1 MSGSRGSGLVS
12 NPSWQPVPW
21 PGHQGHQPS
30 MLAAH
35 ADRERAVDVLRA
47 GFAEGRLQ
55 QSEYERRIERAYQ
68 ARTVGELTM
77 LVADLPQGPAPQQQM
92 QMQQPMMGV
101 PRTFLAGAS
110 ADQREGDRGAGVRCG
125 HVLQCRGLGDPRGDP
140 WPYGAQGDPG
150 AGRVRRRDGGR
161 RAGARVAFRRVL
173 GPAHRRDRRL
183 RGLVA
188 TSGAP
193 GVSWLRG
200 ICFDHSV

>member
-1 MSGSRGSGLVS
+1 MS

-92 QMQQPMMGV
+92 QQIQQPMMGV
-101 PRTFLAGAS
+101 PRTFLPAPPPTNGKAIGALVCGVGTFFSAGAS
-110 ADQREGDRGAGVRCG
+110 AIPAVILGHMARKEIRERGESGDGMAVGG
-125 HVLQCRGLGDPRGDP
+125 LVLGWLS
-140 WPYGAQGDPG
+140 
-150 AGRVRRRDGGR
+150 
-161 RAGARVAFRRVL
+161 VAFWAL
-173 GPAHRRDRRL
+173 L
-183 RGLVA
+183 LVA
-188 TSGAP
+188 IVVAGSSNG
-193 GVSWLRG
+193 
-200 ICFDHSV
+200 